1 MNKIFMPANDNSPF
15 GGDVQ
20 KIPELFLR
28 VYQGEIMDWASRRT
42 ETVEIDLWDPPGANI
57 LSAGYQGKVTLRVQ
71 AFANQVTKAM
81 KFVIRPDTEEDERR
95 IANHCKD
102 LPSILEAHKAA
113 ARAAKMGRPKQ
124 ARWVFDGTVPDYF
137 VQRYQDELRAWA
149 ANLKKIGL
157 TKHIILREGIFSDP
171 SPDEELGAQLIQ
183 IELKAKIERIDGDEL
198 RIVVS
203 ASDDEHERRI
213 KKHCEK
219 LQRKKIP
226 AGMVLVEPP
235 RPGIP
240 FMPDKLTP

>member
-1 MNKIFMPANDNSPF
+1 MNQVLRAMNDNF
-15 GGDVQ
+15 GGDFE
-20 KIPELFLR
+20 KIPEMFIR
-28 VYQGEIMDWASRRT
+28 VYQAELMDWARRR
-42 ETVEIDLWDPPGANI
+42 EQLLEIDLWDPPGATV
-57 LSAGYQGKVTLRVQ
+57 LSAGYQGKVMLRVD
-71 AFANQVTKAM
+71 AFSHPVTKAM
-81 KFVIRPDTEEDERR
+81 KFVIKPNTEEDERR
-95 IANHCKD
+95 IRNHCQE
-102 LPSILEAHKAA
+102 LPAILTAHKAA
-113 ARAAKMGRPKQ
+113 AQAAKHSRTTKA

-149 ANLKKIGL
+149 ANLKQIGL
-157 TKHIILREGIFSDP
+157 TKHIILREGVFSDM

-183 IELKAKIERIDGDEL
+183 VELKAKIERIDNDEL

-235 RPGIP
+235 RAGVP
-240 FMPDKLTP
+240 FMPDRVT